1 MRPFDPARGKWI
13 PWIFAGMMTLVVAV
27 NGGLIFAALS
37 TFTGVTTGRAYDQGR
52 VYNHVIEEA
61 TRQAALGWTAHVALA
76 AGRLSVVVTDR
87 EGLPVAGHMD
97 GLLQRPLDGREL
109 PLSFAAPA
117 PGRWSAE
124 AVPPAA
130 GQWEAR
136 LTLTGP
142 AGRHLDIRERIIAP

>member
-37 TFTGVTTGRAYDQGR
+37 TFTGVTTGHAYDRGR

-61 TRQAALGWTAHVALA
+61 ARQAALGWTGHVALG

-87 EGLPVAGHMD
+87 EGLPVPGHLD
-97 GLLQRPLDGREL
+97 GMLQRPLDGREL
-109 PLSFAAPA
+109 PLSFAAAA
-117 PGRWSAE
+117 PGRWSA
-124 AVPPAA
+124 AVIPPAP

-136 LTLTGP
+136 LTLIDS
-142 AGRHLDIRERIIAP
+142 AGRHLDIRERVIAP